1 MRYMKH
7 LFVAACLVPALGMAQ
22 QVILIPVDYDEPGVE
37 EKVTVRD
44 GQNIISGV
52 TKPSITVYL
61 PSEELNTG
69 TAVILCSGGAMR
81 FHSWTNDVERMA
93 KFLNARGIAAIGLK
107 YRLNNAKMNF
117 SPGAMPP
124 MPEMVDVTK
133 FDKFPMANANPMP
146 SVEGDA
152 ANMRAV
158 DDARA
163 AVRMVREHAAEWNIN
178 PEKVGLLG
186 FSAGGG
192 VAVGEVICAQEGE
205 MPNFLVTVYGPSLLD
220 VKVPENAPDLL
231 ILTRAEHPN
240 VAAGLL
246 GLFLEWKKAGKN
258 AELHMYGDGVGPFAL
273 ADRIGTNTTDTW
285 SQNLI
290 SWLEARKF
298 IPQTSQYIQ
307 VEDGGTGPYKAVVD
321 RSAEAPDYTLYHPA
335 NLDYAVKKEGPLP
348 LVLFA
353 NGGCSFTSKH
363 FEKFLTEIASHG
375 YVVAA
380 VGSFDEMSLE
390 EIQALGMTDTEYMVH
405 AIDVM
410 EKLNADPKSLFYQ
423 KVNLKQVAAMGQSC
437 GGGQALSGSVDPRVT
452 TTIAL
457 NSGYVRNKPP
467 FPVEEPGSKRP
478 VGGPAAGFAKK
489 VSEGGLYGK
498 EFGGTATQA
507 DLVKLHAPVAYL
519 IGGPDDVAYEPSGQN
534 YDLIQHV
541 PVVRCNLNVGHM
553 ATYAQPHG
561 GAFAEIALKWLNWQ
575 TKGKTEENKFF
586 LDKAY
591 QKAHY
596 PDWTVQSKNWK

>member
-7 LFVAACLVPALGMAQ
+7 LFVAACLVPALGVAQ
-22 QVILIPVDYDEPGVE
+22 QVIPIPVDYDEPGVE

-93 KFLNARGIAAIGLK
+93 KLLNARGIAAIGLK
-107 YRLNNAKMNF
+107 YRLNNAPMKMAQ
-117 SPGAMPP
+117 GGMPQ

-152 ANMRAV
+152 ANMRAI

-192 VAVGEVICAQEGE
+192 VAVGEVICAQKGE
-205 MPNFLVTVYGPSLLD
+205 MPNFLVTVYGPSLID

-273 ADRIGTNTTDTW
+273 ADRKGTNTTDTW
-285 SQNLI
+285 SDNLM
-290 SWLEARKF
+290 SWLEARQY
-298 IPQTSQYIQ
+298 IPQTSNYIQ
-307 VEDGGTGPYKAVVD
+307 VEDGGTGPYKAVID
-321 RSAEAPDYTLYHPA
+321 RSAEAQDYTLYHPA
-335 NLDYAVKKEGPLP
+335 NLEYAVKKEGPLP

-375 YVVAA
+375 YIVAA
-380 VGSFDEMSLE
+380 VGSFDELSE
-390 EIQALGMTDTEYMVH
+390 EQIRALGMTDTEYMVH
-405 AIDVM
+405 AMDVM
-410 EKLNADPKSLFYQ
+410 EKLNADPKSFFYR
-423 KVNLKQVAAMGQSC
+423 KVNMKQVAAMGQSC
-437 GGGQALSGSVDPRVT
+437 GGGQALSGSVDPRVP

-457 NSGYVRNKPP
+457 NSGFVNGKP
-467 FPVEEPGSKRP
+467 
-478 VGGPAAGFAKK
+478 GPAAGFAKS
-489 VSEGGLYGK
+489 VTEGGLYGK

-519 IGGPDDVAYEPSGQN
+519 IGGPDDVAYVPSGQN
-534 YDLIQHV
+534 YDLIKHV

-553 ATYAQPHG
+553 ATYHEPHG
-561 GAFAEIALKWLNWQ
+561 GAFAQIALKWLDWH
-575 TKGKTEENKFF
+575 TKGKTEENRFF
-586 LDKAY
+586 LDEAY
-591 QKAHY
+591 QKANY
-596 PDWTVQSKNWK
+596 PDWTVQRKNW